1 MKKTE
6 SALYQRTWARM
17 GLMFRSAMLQ
27 SLARFLLVL
36 LLSFIHASCSE
47 PSKTPS
53 GKSKVAAPSPTPV
66 TGRFAFQR
74 MYIQARTWAVDAQP
88 LRISS
93 FNLKEVA
100 SKAGKC
106 GAWQAT
112 FVSPQLGKAR
122 SYTFSSADSHG
133 KIREGVFAGREEPW
147 GGSSGQARPFFIQA
161 LKVDSDE
168 AFDTASQK
176 SSDFVIKNP
185 EMPVLFQLE
194 LTSRHPNPT
203 WRVIWG
209 ETLGTIHHSAF
220 IDASSGVFLPGLR

>member
-1 MKKTE
+1 
-6 SALYQRTWARM
+6 
-17 GLMFRSAMLQ
+17 MLQ
-27 SLARFLLVL
+27 SLARLLLVL

-47 PSKTPS
+47 PSKIS
-53 GKSKVAAPSPTPV
+53 SSKSKDPAPFPTPV

-74 MYIQARTWAVDAQP
+74 MYIQARTWAADAQP

-100 SKAGKC
+100 SKSGKC

-112 FVSPQLGKAR
+112 FVSSQLGKAR
-122 SYTFSSADSHG
+122 SYTFSVADSPG
-133 KIREGVFAGREEPW
+133 NIREGLFAGREEPW
-147 GGSSGQARPFFIQA
+147 SRSNSQVQPFFIQA
-161 LKVDSDE
+161 LKVDSDG
-168 AFDTASQK
+168 AFATASQK
-176 SSDFVIKNP
+176 SSDFVKKNP

-220 IDASSGVFLPGLR
+220 IDASTGFFLQGMR